1 MQSWRP
7 SRHHLRSL
15 LQRLTQPSAAGQQ
28 LPWQALQAAVEGADW
43 EACCCSAAAM
53 ATSASPR
60 PEAQQQQQQR
70 QGQQRGV
77 DRRPAQLEQASSSD
91 SSPAQRQR
99 LSLAMQNAPRK
110 VFELIGDP
118 RTGLADDVTSNPF
131 GEITVDMV
139 HHQASNEVYWYK
151 YEYAGNMLQETHRD
165 CRLSEQA
172 KNLIYILRA
181 KDPNRSGAGNDTFKG
196 QLCFQASSSS
206 SAAAPSTALSSQS
219 SSSASASS

>member
-15 LQRLTQPSAAGQQ
+15 LQRLTQHSAAGQHQ
-28 LPWQALQAAVEGADW
+28 QSPWQALPAAVESADG
-43 EACCCSAAAM
+43 EPCCSAAAM
-53 ATSASPR
+53 ATSATPSAR
-60 PEAQQQQQQR
+60 PEGQQQQQR

-181 KDPNRSGAGNDTFKG
+181 KDPNRSGAGRDASGG
-196 QLCFQASSSS
+196 QCLFQASSP
-206 SAAAPSTALSSQS
+206 AAASASTALS
-219 SSSASASS
+219 A